1 MKLMLNAVWHME
13 QLRVRIPAATVRT
26 FQGRTVPA
34 GLLTQTGVVRGATTT
49 DLCPRT
55 PMA

>member
-1 MKLMLNAVWHME
+1 MKLMLNAVERNE

-34 GLLTQTGVVRGATTT
+34 GPLTGTGITRGTTT
-49 DLCPRT
+49 DPRPRT
-55 PMA
+55 LMV